1 MVYLDDQ
8 YNTRIN
14 NLKERVKLEFELEN
28 ENNNND
34 KENEVS
40 TGKFDFLNYNTTQ
53 KRLIKLKETLRK
65 SAEGQERNSNLNR
78 SYNNQSINNNINNN
92 YNTSNIPEFNSRLTQ
107 SLRRKII
114 KKDNNYNNISNSHN
128 PSKSKINSNSNS
140 KKIKITYK
148 DYNEF
153 VNKYKASKKSELIFT
168 IPKPF
173 PFMKKDYDQRKLKK
187 MEEILEERKKKE
199 DHILQ
204 FRFRANELNREIFI
218 SEFSNIIEEEK
229 FKRKERTEKLKEKI
243 VQEMKPFSFYENDER
258 KFKEK
263 NLLISNPPQFLPF
276 KANPVPWTSQVNL
289 YDDIIKKSNDL
300 RKIRTEERARET
312 LNNAK
317 LPPRMEM
324 HEKKKKQ
331 TEEEMKI
338 MEEAN
343 KKKKRSSS
351 AFKVN

>member
-1 MVYLDDQ
+1 MG
-8 YNTRIN
+8 NTIN
-14 NLKERVKLEFELEN
+14 
-28 ENNNND
+28 
-34 KENEVS
+34 
-40 TGKFDFLNYNTTQ
+40 T
-53 KRLIKLKETLRK
+53 
-65 SAEGQERNSNLNR
+65 
-78 SYNNQSINNNINNN
+78 
-92 YNTSNIPEFNSRLTQ
+92 NIPEFNSRLTR

-114 KKDNNYNNISNSHN
+114 KKDNSNNT
-128 PSKSKINSNSNS
+128 SKSKINSKN
-140 KKIKITYK
+140 IKISYK

-153 VNKYKASKKSELIFT
+153 VNKYKASKKSELNFT

-187 MEEILEERKKKE
+187 MEEILEERKRKE
-199 DHILQ
+199 DNIMQHK
-204 FRFRANELNREIFI
+204 FKANELKREIFI
-218 SEFSNIIEEEK
+218 SQFANIIEEEIY
-229 FKRKERTEKLKEKI
+229 KRKERTEKIKEKI

-263 NLLISNPPQFLPF
+263 NQLVSIPPQFLPF

-289 YDDIIKKSNDL
+289 YDDIIKKSNET

-331 TEEEMKI
+331 NEEEMKI

-351 AFKVN
+351 AFKVNFLFENLNFL